1 MENLSFQ
8 YPSWY
13 LLICLFLGLVYAM
26 VLYFRNDAFKDKSYI
41 LNWVLGLLRFL
52 TVSLLGILLMSPFLK
67 STVREIKKPVIVI
80 AQDQSESIVS
90 DMSEEERNQ
99 YQSAFQQ
106 FENTLGEEYEVKKYA
121 FGNEVREGID
131 FQFTDKVS
139 NISEFLKY
147 IYDLYSNQ
155 NLGAV
160 IMASDGIYNEGSNPI
175 YTSAKLSAPIFSIAL
190 GDTIA
195 KKDVILKRVFHNKI
209 AYLGDKFSIQ
219 IDISAKNCTGSNT
232 FLNISKVEGGT
243 LKSLE
248 KLPINIDRNDFFNTK
263 EVILDADRSGV
274 QRYRISI
281 NTVQGEVTTI
291 NNTKDIFV
299 DVLDARQKILILANA
314 PHPDVTAIKQ
324 SISKNKNYEV
334 TTAYINSLAVDI
346 KAFDFVVLHQLP
358 SGDFNASAVLT
369 TLNERKIPRLFIVGT
384 QSNFNLVTQAQSLV
398 NISADQRNTNDVQ
411 AAFAKDFS
419 LFTIDEDLRKELPNF
434 APLTAPFGDFKEN
447 PNATVLLYQRIGK
460 IDTKYPLLVLGEQNN
475 TKVGILCAEGI
486 WKWRL
491 FDFLQHENHDLFEE
505 FLGKTFQYLTLK
517 EDKRK
522 FQISL
527 NKNIFNENEEIFFDA
542 ELYNESYELINE
554 PDVALTITNEE
565 GKDFNFTFDRNNS
578 NSYSLNASS
587 FAVGNYTFQGKVN
600 SGGQQ
605 LSYDGQFSVQPVQ
618 LELYETTA
626 NHSLLRMLS
635 EKYGGKL
642 LYPDQMASLPQLIN
656 DKGTVLPVIYETSKT
671 RSVINLRWIFFL
683 LLGLLTMEWFVRR
696 YFGSY

>member
-13 LLICLFLGLVYAM
+13 LLLCLLLGLVYAM
-26 VLYFRNDAFKDKSYI
+26 VLYFRNDAFKDKSRA
-41 LNWVLGLLRFL
+41 LNWILGTFRFL
-52 TVSLLGILLMSPFLK
+52 VVSILGILLMSPFLK
-67 STVREIKKPVIVI
+67 SIVREIKKPVIVI
-80 AQDQSESIVS
+80 AQDQSESILS
-90 DMSEEERNQ
+90 DMNEEERNQ
-99 YQSAFQQ
+99 YQATFQQ
-106 FENTLGEEYEVKKYA
+106 FETALGEEYEIKKYA
-121 FGNEVREGID
+121 FGSEVKEGID

-175 YTSAKLSAPIFSIAL
+175 YASSKLTAPIYTIAL
-190 GDTIA
+190 GDTTS

-219 IDISAKNCTGSNT
+219 IDISAKNCTGANT

-243 LKSLE
+243 LNNLE
-248 KLPINIDRNDFFNTK
+248 RLPIKIDKNDFFTTK
-263 EVILDADRSGV
+263 EVILDAARSGV
-274 QRYRISI
+274 QRYRVSI
-281 NTVQGEVTTI
+281 NTVPGEVTTI

-299 DVLDARQKILILANA
+299 DVLDARQKILVLANA
-314 PHPDVTAIKQ
+314 PHPDLSAIKQ
-324 SISKNKNYEV
+324 SIGKNKNYEV
-334 TTAYINSLAVDI
+334 TIAYINSLAVDV
-346 KAFDFVVLHQLP
+346 KAFDFVVLYQLP
-358 SGDFNASAVLT
+358 SRDFNASAVLA
-369 TLNERKIPRLFIVGT
+369 TLNERKIPRLFVVGT
-384 QSNFNLVTQAQSLV
+384 QSNYNLVTQVQPLV
-398 NISADQRNTNDVQ
+398 NISADQRNTNEVQ

-434 APLTAPFGDFKEN
+434 APLLAPFGDFKEN

-460 IDTKYPLLVLGEQNN
+460 IDTKYPLLILGEQNN
-475 TKVGILCAEGI
+475 TKIGVLCAEGI

-491 FDFLQHENHDLFEE
+491 FDYLQHENHDLFDEL
-505 FLGKTFQYLTLK
+505 LGKTFQYLSLK

-522 FQISL
+522 FRISL
-527 NKNIFNENEEIFFDA
+527 SKNIFNENEELFFDA
-542 ELYNESYELINE
+542 ELYNESYELVNE
-554 PDVALTITNEE
+554 PDVGLTITNEE
-565 GKDFNFTFDRNNS
+565 GKDFNFTFNRNTS
-578 NSYSLNASS
+578 KSYSLNASS
-587 FAVGNYTFQGKVN
+587 FAVGNYTFRGTVN
-600 SGGQQ
+600 SAGQQ

-626 NHSLLRMLS
+626 NHGLLRMLS

-642 LYPDQMASLPQLIN
+642 LYPDQLTTLPQLIK
-656 DKGTVLPVIYETSKT
+656 DKGTVLPTIYDTSKT
-671 RSVINLRWIFFL
+671 RSVMNLRWIFFL
-683 LLGLLTMEWFVRR
+683 LLGLLTAEWFMRR